1 MLTSLAR
8 RVVGFAVVLLF
19 VGCHHSDRPTANV
32 EEAPYKLTESGTLQ
46 VRADLVPL
54 LRFAKAKKSNIQ
66 AELPGVGD
74 IAFAPG
80 AMVALRVP
88 FDGIAE
94 SVEVFPGQTVA
105 VDQVLARI
113 RSSEL
118 AKMRAD
124 VRRLT
129 AELGGEYD
137 AVKRAS
143 VLVEKEAISNRK
155 VVELEAKIG
164 GLEAQ
169 RTGILVALRSARTTQ
184 DGEDLFELRSPRAGQ
199 VIQRKIDP
207 GEQVHDPAHEPAFVI
222 VDPHNL
228 IVLAN
233 FPERDAPLLKEGF
246 DCRIE
251 IPSLGET
258 RFEGKV
264 RSVVQAIDPTNRTVQ
279 VSCGFNS
286 PDPRL
291 RADMLARVT
300 IVVHG
305 SPMLIVPRE
314 SVLLRRDTR
323 VVLVR
328 KGERE
333 LERRAVVVGSSVD
346 SQLEIASGLSDG
358 EEVVVEGAVLLDG
371 ELDRFL

>member
-1 MLTSLAR
+1 MLKWIAPLVAVLAGSL
-8 RVVGFAVVLLF
+8 FLL
-19 VGCHHSDRPTANV
+19 GCRAERPPSSV
-32 EEAPYKLTESGTLQ
+32 EEAPYQLTVDGTL
-46 VRADLVPL
+46 RIREDLMPM
-54 LRFAKAKKSNIQ
+54 LRFAKVQKSNIL

-80 AMVALRVP
+80 AMVAVRIP
-88 FDGIAE
+88 FDGIVE
-94 SVEVFPGQTVA
+94 SVEVFAGQTVA

-124 VRRLT
+124 IRRLT

-143 VLVEKEAISNRK
+143 VLVAKEAISNRK
-155 VVELEAKIG
+155 VVELEATIG

-169 RTGILVALRSARTTQ
+169 RTGLLVALRSARATEE
-184 DGEDLFELRSPRAGQ
+184 GEDLFELRSPRAGQ

-207 GEQVHDPAHEPAFVI
+207 GEHAHDPAHEPAFVV

-228 IVLAN
+228 IVNAS
-233 FPERDAPLLKEGF
+233 FPERDAPLLREGF
-246 DCRIE
+246 ACRIE
-251 IPSLGET
+251 VPSLGQVC
-258 RFEGKV
+258 FEGQV

-286 PDPRL
+286 PDRRL
-291 RADMLARVT
+291 RAAMLARVT
-300 IVVHG
+300 IVVQG
-305 SPMLIVPRE
+305 VDLLVVPRE
-314 SVLLRRDTR
+314 SVLLRRDMR

-328 KGERE
+328 RGDRE
-333 LERRAVVVGSSVD
+333 LERRPVVVGSSVAAT
-346 SQLEIASGLSDG
+346 LEISSGLSEG
-358 EEVVVEGAVLLDG
+358 EEIVVEGAVLLDG
-371 ELDRFL
+371 ELDRLL